1 MDRALLLLFA
11 LGFCG
16 YSTVGGTSCEDA
28 AGCRDR
34 PLVGLVGYNTVG
46 GMSFFLCDL
55 LLGFSLLAL
64 SSSSANSSSI
74 VGPGRT
80 LGILSDL
87 ACAFALAL
95 DRDLSLVAGSTG
107 AAAGTLFDLCCGAG
121 STGAAGASGLFLLVV
136 VLFLS
141 IVALTRAISF
151 FLSFLALLG
160 PGGGAGGCGGPP

>member
-16 YSTVGGTSCEDA
+16 YSTVGGTSWEDA

-46 GMSFFLCDL
+46 GMSSFLCDL

-64 SSSSANSSSI
+64 SSNSSSI

-136 VLFLS
+136 VLFFS
-141 IVALTRAISF
+141 IVALMRAISF
-151 FLSFLALLG
+151 FLSFLALPG
-160 PGGGAGGCGGPP
+160 PGGGAGGGGGPP

>member
-28 AGCRDR
+28 LGCRDR

-46 GMSFFLCDL
+46 GISFFLCDL

-64 SSSSANSSSI
+64 ASSSANSSSI

-107 AAAGTLFDLCCGAG
+107 AAAG
-121 STGAAGASGLFLLVV
+121 
-136 VLFLS
+136 
-141 IVALTRAISF
+141 AL

-160 PGGGAGGCGGPP
+160 PGGGAGGGGGPP

>member
-34 PLVGLVGYNTVG
+34 DLLFALGFCGYSTVGGTSWEDAAGCRDRPLVGLVGYNTVG
-46 GMSFFLCDL
+46 GISFFLCDL

-64 SSSSANSSSI
+64 ASSSANSSSI

-95 DRDLSLVAGSTG
+95 DRDLSLGAGATGTLAGS
-107 AAAGTLFDLCCGAG
+107 
-121 STGAAGASGLFLLVV
+121 S
-136 VLFLS
+136 
-141 IVALTRAISF
+141 
-151 FLSFLALLG
+151 
-160 PGGGAGGCGGPP
+160 

>member
-1 MDRALLLLFA
+1 MLLLFA

-16 YSTVGGTSCEDA
+16 YSTVGGTSWEDA

-64 SSSSANSSSI
+64 ASSPNSSSI

-80 LGILSDL
+80 LGRLSDL
-87 ACAFALAL
+87 AFALAV

-107 AAAGTLFDLCCGAG
+107 ALAG
-121 STGAAGASGLFLLVV
+121 SS
-136 VLFLS
+136 
-141 IVALTRAISF
+141 
-151 FLSFLALLG
+151 
-160 PGGGAGGCGGPP
+160 